1 MNPSQIVKIFN
12 CTKINVTV
20 EQKADAS
27 ASSLIADIEKLLREQ
42 TQKQSSASTTSETGD
57 NKVDPNDTDALFKT
71 LFPSASTDANEP
83 LKTTSDIFNEVF
95 GVTKKKQL
103 PELKFWDLYPT
114 QIKRWLVY
122 LKTPKGYY
130 DNSGRWVPT
139 EGQTRMTRV
148 TEIDEDGQEVTKLV
162 PESPPVESVRDSEW
176 SNKDSEEWI
185 RWERKFQEEQSA
197 LPQDLRGHFR
207 FNLSADQ
214 VAQVHPKLRRLL
226 SMTHATTSEI
236 TALRKRLIRTK
247 WARHDGD
254 TGSDEVQIGILT
266 LRIRVLTEHLQKN
279 KQDKYNEYRLA
290 RLVKR
295 RRGLLRHLKKS
306 DVPTYYKLLKDL
318 RLRDMVGMI

>member
-1 MNPSQIVKIFN
+1 M
-12 CTKINVTV
+12 
-20 EQKADAS
+20 
-27 ASSLIADIEKLLREQ
+27 
-42 TQKQSSASTTSETGD
+42 SETSD

-103 PELKFWDLYPT
+103 TELKYWDLYPA

-130 DNSGRWVPT
+130 DNSGRWVPS
-139 EGQTRMTRV
+139 EGAVRMTRV
-148 TEIDEDGQEVTKLV
+148 TELDEDGEEVTRMV
-162 PESPPVESVRDSEW
+162 PETASAENVRDSEW
-176 SNKDSEEWI
+176 NDKDSAEWI
-185 RWERKFQEEQSA
+185 AWEQRYQQEQSA
-197 LPQDLRGHFR
+197 LPADLRGHYR
-207 FNLSADQ
+207 FNLRAEQ
-214 VAQVHPKLRRLL
+214 LEQVHPKLRRLL
-226 SMTHATTSEI
+226 SMTHATPSEI

-279 KQDKYNEYRLA
+279 KQDKYNEYRLG

-318 RLRDMVGMI
+318 RLRDMVGMV